1 MLMGGFSHFVGH
13 ISRFFHV
20 LQGTLQKW
28 SKWKRQSRIFSQI
41 FFHLFNA
48 TENRAPHRALIHAL
62 GLGDLSVGHA
72 QNKVG
77 IYPAALGFRQ
87 AVQRVPQTA
96 EPLLEPQN
104 LVRVIL
110 ALVMCIGTS
119 V

>member
-1 MLMGGFSHFVGH
+1 
-13 ISRFFHV
+13 
-20 LQGTLQKW
+20 
-28 SKWKRQSRIFSQI
+28 
-41 FFHLFNA
+41 
-48 TENRAPHRALIHAL
+48 
-62 GLGDLSVGHA
+62 
-72 QNKVG
+72 VG

-96 EPLLEPQN
+96 EPLLELQN